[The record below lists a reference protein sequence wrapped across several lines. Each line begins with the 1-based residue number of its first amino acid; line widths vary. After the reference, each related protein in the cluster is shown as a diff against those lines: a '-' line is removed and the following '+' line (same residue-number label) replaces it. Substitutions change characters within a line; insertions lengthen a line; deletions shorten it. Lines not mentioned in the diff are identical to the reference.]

1 VGKPAERS
9 VDVLLFGPAA
19 RAASASSVSVLV
31 PEPCAASEVL
41 ERLPQQHPA
50 ITFALPGSRLAV
62 NHAFAAAD
70 TVIRPGD
77 ELALIAMVS
86 GG

>member
-1 VGKPAERS
+1 MPQSASDTMK
-9 VDVLLFGPAA
+9 VLLFGPAA
-19 RAASASSVSVLV
+19 KAVNSRHAEVRVSLPTTAGAVLQALASQR
-31 PEPCAASEVL
+31 PE
-41 ERLPQQHPA
+41 

-70 TVIRPGD
+70 AVIHPGD